1 MLFIPPISDT
11 SNNYSIERK
20 KIKSGFNNSSSSSS
34 SSSNTNHNAG
44 IMMNSGGGGGAL
56 TENIVCIRST
66 LVIAGYAAC
75 IITAAFAIAVV
86 FIPPGPEGDTGLLR
100 YISEGIHQYCGWSIV
115 IMGTTSMI
123 LLVCHLVAASHMASS
138 LAFYCALA
146 EAFGWNVI
154 LGVVDTGWVI
164 HYIGLFLFLVGSI
177 GYHWIACRD
186 DAYGGFRY
194 QQTNLLAISLTVI
207 FSLVS
212 SASLIVGDGDRR
224 LRACAVSLEFSM
236 LGAFT
241 LQNLVLLNSLDQFKN
256 IHLVFHRANNNNMN
270 NSSNNY

>member
-1 MLFIPPISDT
+1 MLFIPSISDN
-11 SNNYSIERK
+11 SSYSIERK
-20 KIKSGFNNSSSSSS
+20 KIKSSISSSG
-34 SSSNTNHNAG
+34 NANNNNVG
-44 IMMNSGGGGGAL
+44 MMMMNSSNSGGL

-86 FIPPGPEGDTGLLR
+86 FIPPGPESDTGLLR

-138 LAFYCALA
+138 SLAFYCALG

-164 HYIGLFLFLVGSI
+164 HYIGLLLFLVGSI

-194 QQTNLLAISLTVI
+194 QQTNLLAISLTII

-241 LQNLVLLNSLDQFKN
+241 LQNLVLLYSLDQFKN
-256 IHLVFHRANNNNMN
+256 IHLVFHRASNNNNN
-270 NSSNNY
+270 NGGNNL